1 MSATVDDLRFAA
13 RTLSKNKGFTAIAVL
28 SLALGIGAN
37 AAIFSLVDAV
47 LLKPLPVAQPDRLV
61 ALYTRDAKNP
71 GSLPLSYPNFLDL
84 RSGSRSFSALV
95 AHRPVNLSLS
105 GLPDGAEPEKLLGEL
120 VSGSYFETLGVRPA
134 LGRGFLPEE
143 DEVPG
148 ARPVAVLTHSFWQRR
163 FGADPAAV
171 GKDVVLNGI
180 RFSIVGVAP
189 ADFRGLNA
197 LAPPEVFLPVAMYEQ
212 AITARPLKFNERRAL
227 HLFAAGRLKPGA
239 SLGQA
244 QSEAD
249 VLSAGLA
256 REYPEANTG
265 RSVELVPLVEA
276 TINPNLKG
284 KYVLAGTLL
293 MTVAG
298 LVLLVACATVANLLL
313 ARAVSRRKEIAI
325 RLSLGAARGR
335 LVRQLLTESL
345 LLAFAGGAAGLLVA
359 VWGRDFLWSLRPPF
373 LPASLDLA
381 LDARVLGFTFG
392 LSLATGILFG
402 LLPALQSSRPEMV
415 TALKNQAAPP
425 LRGRGMLTTRS
436 LLVVA
441 QVALS
446 LVALIGAALFI
457 RSLFQAQRIDPG
469 FKPQGLVTLSLDPG
483 GRGYEAAR
491 GQELYRQV
499 VEEVEQLPGI
509 RRAAISE
516 LPVLQPGGFQRTLVI
531 EGLEAAGEDS
541 LLVRANAVGTGYFE
555 ALGIPLRRGRGFA
568 SEDRG
573 DSRPVAMINE
583 TMARRFWPGQE
594 PIGRRF
600 GFFGQDKDYE
610 IVGVAADA
618 KYTALGEDPLPY
630 VYLPLLQSYP
640 SAATLYARATGDS
653 AMALAAIRK
662 RVRALDPN
670 LPFTD
675 AGPVSDALDR
685 ALWGPRVAAGLL
697 LLFGLLALVLA
708 TMGLYGVISYAVQ
721 QGRRDIG
728 IRVALGAAK
737 GDVLGLILRQGL
749 TLIALG
755 ISLGASLGA
764 AAAALVAPRL
774 PGLLVGTAPSDPA
787 AWAGAAAVLAL
798 VGLAATWV
806 PARRAAGIDPALVLR
821 QE

>member
-1 MSATVDDLRFAA
+1 MPATVDDLRFAA
-13 RTLSKNKGFTAIAVL
+13 RTFSKNKGFTAIAVL

-61 ALYTRDAKNP
+61 ALYTRDARNP

-84 RSGSRSFSALV
+84 RSGCRSFSALV

-148 ARPVAVLTHSFWQRR
+148 ARPVAVLTHSFWRRR

-171 GKDVVLNGI
+171 GKDVVLNGT

-212 AITARPLKFNERRAL
+212 AITTRPLKFNERRAL

-244 QSEAD
+244 QSEVD

-345 LLAFAGGAAGLLVA
+345 VLAFAGGAAGLLVA

-402 LLPALQSSRPEMV
+402 LLPALQSSRPEVV

-425 LRGRGMLTTRS
+425 LRGRRLGMLTTRS

-446 LVALIGAALFI
+446 LLSLIGAALFI
-457 RSLFQAQRIDPG
+457 RSLLQAQRIDPG
-469 FKPQGLVTLSLDPG
+469 FKPEGLVTLSLDPG
-483 GRGYEAAR
+483 GRGYDAAR
-491 GQELYRQV
+491 GQELYRRV

-509 RRAAISE
+509 RRAAISG
-516 LPVLQPGGFQRTLVI
+516 LAVLQPGGFQRTLVI
-531 EGLEAAGEDS
+531 EGQEAAAEDS
-541 LLVRANAVGTGYFE
+541 LLVRSNAVGTGYFE
-555 ALGIPLRRGRGFA
+555 TMGIPLRRGRGFTPGD
-568 SEDRG
+568 SG

-583 TMARRFWPGQE
+583 TMVRRFWPGQE

-600 GFFGQDKDYE
+600 GFFGQDEVYE

-618 KYTALGEDPLPY
+618 KYTALGEEPLPY

-640 SAATLYARATGDS
+640 SAATLYARATDDP

-662 RVRALDPN
+662 RVRALDPS
-670 LPFTD
+670 LPLTD

-728 IRVALGAAK
+728 IRVALGATK
-737 GDVLGLILRQGL
+737 GDVLGLVLRQGV

-755 ISLGASLGA
+755 LSLGL
-764 AAAALVAPRL
+764 AAAALLTPRL
-774 PGLLVGTAPSDPA
+774 PELLVGTSPSDPA

>member
-1 MSATVDDLRFAA
+1 MPALADDLRFAA
-13 RTLSKNKGFTAIAVL
+13 RTFARNKGFTAVAVL

-47 LLKPLPVAQPDRLV
+47 LLKPLPVAQADRLV

-84 RSGSRSFSALV
+84 QRASRSFSALV
-95 AHRPVNLSLS
+95 AHRPVTLSLS
-105 GLPDGAEPEKLLGEL
+105 AEGAEPEKIAGEL
-120 VSGSYFETLGVRPA
+120 VSGSYFETLGVRPG
-134 LGRGFLPEE
+134 LGRSFLPEE
-143 DEVPG
+143 DGAPG
-148 ARPVAVLTHSFWQRR
+148 AHPVAVLSHSFWQRR
-163 FGADPAAV
+163 FGADRAAV
-171 GKDVVLNGI
+171 GRDVLLNGT

-189 ADFRGLNA
+189 AGFRGLNA
-197 LAPPEVFLPVAMYEQ
+197 LAPPDVFLPVAMYEQ

-227 HLFAAGRLKPGA
+227 HLLAVGRLAPGTSFA
-239 SLGQA
+239 RA
-244 QSEAD
+244 QSEAA

-256 REYPEANTG
+256 HEYPEVNAG

-284 KYVLAGTLL
+284 KYLLAGAVL

-345 LLAFAGGAAGLLVA
+345 LLALAGGATGLLVA
-359 VWGRDFLWSLRPPF
+359 VWGRDLLWSLRPPF
-373 LPASLDLA
+373 LPDSLDLP
-381 LDARVLGFTFG
+381 LDARVLGFTLG
-392 LSLATGILFG
+392 LSIATGVLFG

-425 LRGRGMLTTRS
+425 VRGRGLGTRS
-436 LLVVA
+436 LLVIA

-446 LVALIGAALFI
+446 LVALIGAALFL
-457 RSLFQAQRIDPG
+457 RSLIQAQRIDPG
-469 FKPQGLVTLSLDPG
+469 FEPRGLVTISLDPG
-483 GRGYEAAR
+483 GRGYDAAR
-491 GQELYRQV
+491 GKELYRQV

-509 RRAAISE
+509 RRAALSE
-516 LPVLQPGGFQRTLVI
+516 LPVLQAGGFQRTLVI
-531 EGLEAAGEDS
+531 EGQEAAAEDS
-541 LLVRANAVGTGYFE
+541 LLARTNAVGMGYFE
-555 ALGIPLRRGRGFA
+555 TMGIPLRRGHGFSPA
-568 SEDRG
+568 DREG
-573 DSRPVAMINE
+573 SRPVAVVNE

-594 PIGRRF
+594 AVGRRF
-600 GFFGQDKDYE
+600 GFFGQEKVYE

-618 KYTALGEDPLPY
+618 KYTALGEEPLPY
-630 VYLPLLQSYP
+630 IYLPLLQAYP
-640 SAATLYARATGDS
+640 AAATLYARADGDP
-653 AMALAAIRK
+653 AAALAALRK
-662 RVRALDPN
+662 RVRALDPS
-670 LPFTD
+670 LPLTD
-675 AGPVSDALDR
+675 AGPVSEALDR

-721 QGRRDIG
+721 QGQRDIG
-728 IRVALGAAK
+728 IRVALGAAR
-737 GDVLGLILRQGL
+737 GDVLGLVLRQGL
-749 TLIALG
+749 MLVGLG
-755 ISLGASLGA
+755 LLLGLV
-764 AAAALVAPRL
+764 AAALLAPRL
-774 PGLLVGTAPSDPA
+774 PGLLLGIDPSDPA

-806 PARRAAGIDPALVLR
+806 PARRATGIDPALVLR

>member
-1 MSATVDDLRFAA
+1 MTAIVDDLRFAA
-13 RTLSKNKGFTAIAVL
+13 RTFSKNKGFTAVAVL

-47 LLKPLPVAQPDRLV
+47 LLKPLPVEQPERLV
-61 ALYTRDAKNP
+61 ALYTEDAKNP

-95 AHRPVNLSLS
+95 AHRPVTLSLS
-105 GLPDGAEPEKLLGEL
+105 GLPDGAEPEKISGEL
-120 VSGSYFETLGVRPA
+120 VSWSYFETLGVRPA
-134 LGRGFLPEE
+134 LGRGFLAEE

-148 ARPVAVLTHSFWQRR
+148 ARPVAVLAHSFWQRR
-163 FGADPAAV
+163 FSGDPAAV
-171 GKDVVLNGI
+171 GKDVALNGT

-197 LAPPEVFLPVAMYEQ
+197 LAPPDVFLPVAMYEQ

-227 HLFAAGRLKPGA
+227 HLFAAGRLKPGV
-239 SLGQA
+239 SLDQA
-244 QSEAD
+244 RSEVS
-249 VLSAGLA
+249 VLAAGLA
-256 REYPEANTG
+256 SEYPEANTG
-265 RSVELVPLVEA
+265 RSAALVPLVEA

-373 LPASLDLA
+373 LPATLDLA

-392 LSLATGILFG
+392 LSLATGVLFG

-425 LRGRGMLTTRS
+425 IRGRGLGILKTRS
-436 LLVVA
+436 LLVIA
-441 QVALS
+441 QVGLS
-446 LVALIGAALFI
+446 LVSLIGAALFI
-457 RSLFQAQRIDPG
+457 RSLLEAQRIDPG
-469 FKPQGLVTLSLDPG
+469 FEPQGLVTLSLDPG
-483 GRGYEAAR
+483 GRGYEPAR
-491 GQELYRQV
+491 GQELYRQA
-499 VEEVEQLPGI
+499 VEETERLPGI

-531 EGLEAAGEDS
+531 EGMEATAEDS

-555 ALGIPLRRGRGFA
+555 TLGIPLRRGRGFA
-568 SEDRG
+568 PEDRRE
-573 DSRPVAMINE
+573 SRPVAVINE
-583 TMARRFWPGQE
+583 TMARRFWPNQE
-594 PIGRRF
+594 PVGRRF
-600 GFFGQDKDYE
+600 GFFGQDKVYE

-618 KYTALGEDPLPY
+618 KYTALGEEPLPY

-640 SAATLYARATGDS
+640 SSATLYARASGDPDT
-653 AMALAAIRK
+653 ALAAIRK
-662 RVRALDPN
+662 RLRALDPS
-670 LPFTD
+670 LPLTD

-728 IRVALGAAK
+728 IRVALGAAR

-749 TLIALG
+749 TLIGLGLALG
-755 ISLGASLGA
+755 L
-764 AAAALVAPRL
+764 AAAALLAPRI
-774 PGLLVGTAPSDPA
+774 PGLLVGTDPSDPA

-806 PARRAAGIDPALVLR
+806 PAHRATGIDPALVLR

>member
-1 MSATVDDLRFAA
+1 MPAIVDDLRFAA
-13 RTLSKNKGFTAIAVL
+13 RTFSKNKGFTAVAVL

-47 LLKPLPVAQPDRLV
+47 LLKPLPVVQPERLV
-61 ALYTRDAKNP
+61 ALYTQDARNP
-71 GSLPLSYPNFLDL
+71 GSLPLSYPNFLDI

-95 AHRPVNLSLS
+95 AHRPVSLSLS
-105 GLPDGAEPEKLLGEL
+105 GLPDGAEPEKASGEL
-120 VSGSYFETLGVRPA
+120 VSGSYFAALGVRPA

-143 DEVPG
+143 DGVPG
-148 ARPVAVLTHSFWQRR
+148 ASPVAVLSHSFWQRR
-163 FGADPAAV
+163 FSADPAAV
-171 GKDVVLNGI
+171 GKDVILNGT

-197 LAPPEVFLPVAMYEQ
+197 LAPPDVFLPVAMYEQ

-227 HLFAAGRLKPGA
+227 HLFAAGRLKPGV
-239 SLGQA
+239 SLDQA
-244 QSEAD
+244 RSEVT

-256 REYPEANTG
+256 SEYPEANTG
-265 RSVELVPLVEA
+265 RSAALVPLVEA

-373 LPASLDLA
+373 LPATLDLA

-392 LSLATGILFG
+392 LSLATGVLFG

-425 LRGRGMLTTRS
+425 IRGRGLGILKTRS
-436 LLVVA
+436 LLVIA

-446 LVALIGAALFI
+446 LVSLIGAALFI
-457 RSLFQAQRIDPG
+457 RSLLEAQRIDPG
-469 FKPQGLVTLSLDPG
+469 FEPQGLVTLSLDPG
-483 GRGYEAAR
+483 GRGYDPPR
-491 GQELYRQV
+491 GQELYRQA
-499 VEEVEQLPGI
+499 VEEAERMPGI

-531 EGLEAAGEDS
+531 EGMEAAAEDS

-555 ALGIPLRRGRGFA
+555 TLGIPLRRGRGFA
-568 SEDRG
+568 PEDRRE
-573 DSRPVAMINE
+573 SRPVAVINE

-594 PIGRRF
+594 PVGRRF
-600 GFFGQDKDYE
+600 GFFGQDKAYE

-618 KYTALGEDPLPY
+618 KYTALGEEPLPY

-640 SAATLYARATGDS
+640 SAATLYARASGDP
-653 AMALAAIRK
+653 ATALAAVRK
-662 RVRALDPN
+662 RLRALDPS
-670 LPFTD
+670 LPLTD

-749 TLIALG
+749 TLVGLGLALG
-755 ISLGASLGA
+755 L
-764 AAAALVAPRL
+764 AAAALLAPRL
-774 PGLLVGTAPSDPA
+774 PGLLVGTDPSDPT

-806 PARRAAGIDPALVLR
+806 PAHRATGIDPALVLR